1 MKKTLS
7 LLLLSLLLPLSSCV
21 SSKKVQTNELPFA
34 KVYTAAWMQ
43 RSAEY
48 EALCYQAF
56 NGARFYLQQSLE
68 LQQEDSKPLAIVTD
82 IDETVLDNS
91 PNAVHLGLQG
101 KLFEPDAWTQ
111 WCDMAAADTVPGA
124 LMFLKEASAAGVE
137 IFYISNRKERERE
150 GTLRNLQ
157 NFGFPNADNRHL
169 ILKSDTSN
177 KDERRAK
184 VLEEYE
190 VIIYMG
196 DQLTDFPGYNH
207 MSEVERSAQ
216 AIVDTPYFGGHF
228 ILLPN
233 PNYGEWESA
242 LFNFRRLSPEEQT
255 QVIKSTAKG
264 Y

>member
-1 MKKTLS
+1 MKKLVP
-7 LLLLSLLLPLSSCV
+7 LFLLSILLPLSSCV
-21 SSKKVQTNELPFA
+21 STKSVQTTELSFA

-56 NGARFYLQQSLE
+56 NGARQYLQQSLE
-68 LQQEDSKPLAIVTD
+68 LRQENDKPLAIITD

-91 PNAVHLGLQG
+91 PNAVYLGLQG
-101 KLFEPDAWTQ
+101 KLFDSEAWTK
-111 WCDMAAADTVPGA
+111 WCAMAAADTVPGA
-124 LMFLKEASAAGVE
+124 LAFLKEAANAGVE
-137 IFYISNRKERERE
+137 IFYVSNRKEIERD

-157 NFGFPNADNRHL
+157 KFGFPNADNQHL
-169 ILKSDTSN
+169 VLRSNTGN

-184 VLEEYE
+184 ILEVYH

-196 DQLTDFPGYNH
+196 DQLTDFPGYNNF
-207 MSEVERSAQ
+207 SETERSTQ
-216 AIVDTPYFGGHF
+216 AIVDTPYLGGHF

-233 PNYGEWESA
+233 PNYGEWEKA
-242 LFNFRRLSPEEQT
+242 LFQYRRLTPEEQT
-255 QVIKSTAKG
+255 KVIKSVAKG